1 MIFLNKIVPWCVRV
15 LKSIIKMTAA
25 KVQSTH
31 TPNIPIPFED
41 NLLSSALVL
50 FRRYDERLRLSSRRS
65 SLSIFIFSWRLIV
78 RRSSSSLEFELQ
90 VQFKN
95 ELEDELITVV
105 GFSFVKISDFVVV
118 FFSFMISVK
127 IQFKFSFF
135 YFHALWCEII
145 QQEIKYR
152 STTTDLHF
160 MVWNDLFSY
169 ELLFCLEKLHIFRI
183 EYEFFLQRSPS
194 FKKY

>member
-1 MIFLNKIVPWCVRV
+1 
-15 LKSIIKMTAA
+15 MTAA

-41 NLLSSALVL
+41 NLSSLALVL

-78 RRSSSSLEFELQ
+78 RRSSSSLGFELQ

-105 GFSFVKISDFVVV
+105 GFSFVKIVV
-118 FFSFMISVK
+118 FFSFKISVK

-135 YFHALWCEII
+135 YFHALWV
-145 QQEIKYR
+145 
-152 STTTDLHF
+152 
-160 MVWNDLFSY
+160 VWNHTTRVRVSVNNNKTFYALKWF
-169 ELLFCLEKLHIFRI
+169 I
-183 EYEFFLQRSPS
+183 
-194 FKKY
+194 

>member
-41 NLLSSALVL
+41 NLSSLALVL

-78 RRSSSSLEFELQ
+78 RRSSSSLGFELQ

-95 ELEDELITVV
+95 ELEDELITVA
-105 GFSFVKISDFVVV
+105 GFSFVKISVFVVV
-118 FFSFMISVK
+118 FFSLKISVK
-127 IQFKFSFF
+127 IQFISSLSFIF
-135 YFHALWCEII
+135 THCGVKSYN
-145 QQEIKYR
+145 R
-152 STTTDLHF
+152 S
-160 MVWNDLFSY
+160 
-169 ELLFCLEKLHIFRI
+169 
-183 EYEFFLQRSPS
+183 
-194 FKKY
+194 

>member
-1 MIFLNKIVPWCVRV
+1 
-15 LKSIIKMTAA
+15 MTAA

-95 ELEDELITVV
+95 ELEDGLITVV
-105 GFSFVKISDFVVV
+105 GFSFVKISVFVVV
-118 FFSFMISVK
+118 FFSFKISVK

-169 ELLFCLEKLHIFRI
+169 ELLFCLEKIHIFSIRI
-183 EYEFFLQRSPS
+183 WILSTEVPFFYKNIS
-194 FKKY
+194 FT